1 MLEIINDTIKQKYT
15 VLYHGTSKERLEKIK
30 KLGYLTEKNVL
41 NGAYKTTKQTVSLT
55 PNIDIATIYAKRANI
70 TKNEIPIILVFDVD
84 TLLKNNINMYFL
96 NDNVFFTDDIPESC
110 ILKTISLS
118 K

>member
-41 NGAYKTTKQTVSLT
+41 NGEYKTTKQTVCIKVNE
-55 PNIDIATIYAKRANI
+55 NIYEDVNMISHFLSDIVAWKR
-70 TKNEIPIILVFDVD
+70 
-84 TLLKNNINMYFL
+84 
-96 NDNVFFTDDIPESC
+96 
-110 ILKTISLS
+110 
-118 K
+118 

>member
-1 MLEIINDTIKQKYT
+1 MLEIINDNIKQKYT

-41 NGAYKTTKQTVSLT
+41 NGEYKTTKQTVSLT
-55 PNIDIATIYAKRANI
+55 PNIDIAINYAKRTNI
-70 TKNEIPIILVFDVD
+70 IKNEKPIILVFDID
-84 TLLKNNINMYFL
+84 ILLKNNINIYFL
-96 NDNVFFTDDIPESC
+96 KDNVLFADDIPASC

>member
-1 MLEIINDTIKQKYT
+1 MLEIINNTIKQKYT

-30 KLGYLTEKNVL
+30 ELGHLTEKNVL
-41 NGAYKTTKQTVSLT
+41 NGEYKTTKQTVSLT

-70 TKNEIPIILVFDVD
+70 TKNEIPIILVFAVD
-84 TLLKNNINMYFL
+84 TLLKNNINIYFFN
-96 NDNVFFTDDIPESC
+96 NDVFLTDDIPANC
-110 ILKTISLS
+110 ILKTINLS